1 MGGLLKQ
8 DTPKWELIGEGNYKK
23 RGSIRSLF
31 LEKETH
37 YKWELLKESI
47 PERENYQSWC
57 LREMGTF

>member
-8 DTPKWELIGEGNYKK
+8 ETPEWELIEEGNNEK

-37 YKWELLKESI
+37 YKWELFGGDVLLRGFI
-47 PERENYQSWC
+47 REEVQ
-57 LREMGTF
+57 

>member
-8 DTPKWELIGEGNYKK
+8 DTPEWELIEEGNNEK

-37 YKWELLKESI
+37 YKWELFGEGDVL
-47 PERENYQSWC
+47 
-57 LREMGTF
+57 LREFIREEVQ